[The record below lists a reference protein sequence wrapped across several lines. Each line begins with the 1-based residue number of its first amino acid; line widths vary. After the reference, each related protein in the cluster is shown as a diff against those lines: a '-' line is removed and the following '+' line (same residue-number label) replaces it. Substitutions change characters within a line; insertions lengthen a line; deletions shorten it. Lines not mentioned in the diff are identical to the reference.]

1 MIKYVYG
8 LEKEDPLFVSKRGK
22 RITSRQVENV
32 IKQLRQDSEIDVAMT
47 PHTLDIGNCRCKLEL
62 TLILS
67 Y

>member
-8 LEKEDPLFVSKRGK
+8 LEKEDHLFVSKRGK

-47 PHTLDIGNCRCKLEL
+47 PHTLDIALLLGYITRQE
-62 TLILS
+62 T
-67 Y
+67 

>member
-1 MIKYVYG
+1 VIKYVYG

-47 PHTLDIGNCRCKLEL
+47 PHALDIALLLGYITRQE
-62 TLILS
+62 T
-67 Y
+67 

>member
-8 LEKEDPLFVSKRGK
+8 LEKEDSLFVSKRGK

-47 PHTLDIGNCRCKLEL
+47 PHTLDIALLLGYITRQE
-62 TLILS
+62 T
-67 Y
+67 